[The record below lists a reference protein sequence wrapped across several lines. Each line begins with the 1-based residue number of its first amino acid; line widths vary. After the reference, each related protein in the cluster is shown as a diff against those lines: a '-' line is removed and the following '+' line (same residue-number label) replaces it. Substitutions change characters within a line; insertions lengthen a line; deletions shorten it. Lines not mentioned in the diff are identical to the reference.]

1 MSELVYDFS
10 TGCYR
15 DTGVKVAVESFGRD
29 PFFDDDTYS
38 TGLYYDYGFGGYV
51 PMGLVVAAE
60 AMKNDRLRK
69 VFDECFKHVVIDRR
83 FAKQIQLHVDNIL
96 KREGNVEW
104 LGSNLLG
111 VHTIRFYDS
120 DRNRFFEDVLKV
132 DEDYLFEM
140 IKESGTINTDW
151 AVAGD
156 PYNLSTVY
164 TLHRMMSKFAD
175 REIHAA
181 AVSLVTLL
189 QFKFYSS
196 IYYHFFPK
204 PVDMAAADAAYS
216 MLSLKFDIRRLGNWG
231 LHMHERSEY
240 FCSPEYPNYD
250 AVKRFDTPDLVL
262 RFITDLN
269 TRTKQTV
276 KDYYAVLDK
285 VRRDNSRVITQS
297 TRIELDGES
306 IIRDKVGALD
316 IAKQNLFDASY
327 DINNLYKEQLAKV
340 VLELVPKASPAAL
353 KTLLTYIASLPLGKK
368 RDEINA
374 IMEDTLSHA
383 FDEIVTSRLNFND
396 ASTVLLRMRSLYQAS
411 KSPNPYVLS
420 LRERIEKLAAR
431 ETHIRHEA
439 ALAALRNALLLYF
452 LIRSLQK

>member
-1 MSELVYDFS
+1 MSELVYDFT

-15 DTGVKVAVESFGRD
+15 EVGVKVAVESFGRD
-29 PFFDDDTYS
+29 PFFDDGEYS
-38 TGLYYDYGFGGYV
+38 TGMYYDYGFGGYV
-51 PMGLVVAAE
+51 PMGLVVAHE
-60 AMKNDRLRK
+60 AMKNDSLRK
-69 VFDECFKHVVIDRR
+69 AFEGAFKKVVIDRR
-83 FAKQIQLHVDNIL
+83 LASKLRHYVNGVL
-96 KREGNVEW
+96 SREGNVEW

-111 VHTIRFYDS
+111 VHSIRFYDS
-120 DRNRFFEDVLKV
+120 DRNRLFDEVLMV
-132 DEDYLFEM
+132 DEDYLAEI
-140 IKESGTINTDW
+140 IKETNTINTDW

-156 PYNLSTVY
+156 TYNLAMVFL
-164 TLHRMMSKFAD
+164 LHLMMPKFSD
-175 REIHAA
+175 KEIKAA
-181 AVSLVTLL
+181 AVDCVTLL

-204 PVDMAAADAAYS
+204 PVDMPAAEATYS

-231 LHMHERSEY
+231 LHMQERSEY
-240 FCSPEYPNYD
+240 FCSTEYPNYD

-276 KDYYAVLDK
+276 KDYYGVLDK
-285 VRRDNSRVITQS
+285 VRRDNSRVVTQS

-327 DINNLYKEQLAKV
+327 DLNNLYKEQLAKV

-353 KTLLTYIASLPLGKK
+353 KTLLQYIASLPLGKK
-368 RDEINA
+368 RDEINS

-396 ASTVLLRMRSLYQAS
+396 AVVVLQRMRALYQAS

-420 LRERIEKLAAR
+420 LRQRIEKLAAR
-431 ETHIRHEA
+431 ETHIRHES